1 LLSVDETGHAAKH
14 SPLRV
19 FGRVL
24 SEAPRSG
31 LALMLALM
39 LAGSMLDGVG
49 ILLLVPMLE
58 SLNQSSGAANPVIEG
73 FRGFFGFFGLDF
85 SLEGLLIIFF
95 VLVVLRAV
103 LTIVR
108 ARQNTQLQ
116 NNLVDKVR
124 HRCYRAL
131 MQAKWRWLVAGRRSD
146 HATAL
151 MSEVDQVSMGLFFG
165 VQLIGTAVTM
175 LAYLAAAFSLS
186 WMACLI
192 SMATGLVIFFLLK
205 GLRSQALHLGQRM
218 AQAERAMMGNV
229 QESLAGIKLAKIL
242 GAGES
247 YLGRFEAHM
256 QAIRDENLAF
266 QINQTRA
273 TALYQVTG
281 SLLLACFLYLGIK
294 VLAIPMAT
302 LLTLVFIFS
311 RLLPMFSSTQQQ
323 YQYWL
328 HALPS
333 VERCYQLIEQA
344 ESHAEP
350 SGGSY
355 APIHRVE
362 HSIEL
367 SCASIRYIS
376 RIEPALNDVSLTLK
390 SRTTT
395 AVMGESGAGK
405 STLADVLM
413 GLLDLD
419 AGQLCVDGHDISG
432 PALLNWRNSV
442 SYVPQDAFLFHDS
455 IRRNLL
461 WGDLQAT
468 DQELEL
474 ALQRAAAE
482 FVFELPLGLDTVVGD
497 GGILLSGGE
506 RQRIALARA
515 LLKKPA
521 LLILDEATSALD
533 RGNETR
539 IRKAIE
545 NLHGNLT
552 VLIIGHRLP
561 TLEHADHIVVMDKGR
576 IKVQGT
582 WQEIADCL

>member
-1 LLSVDETGHAAKH
+1 
-14 SPLRV
+14 
-19 FGRVL
+19 
-24 SEAPRSG
+24 
-31 LALMLALM
+31 
-39 LAGSMLDGVG
+39 
-49 ILLLVPMLE
+49 
-58 SLNQSSGAANPVIEG
+58 
-73 FRGFFGFFGLDF
+73 
-85 SLEGLLIIFF
+85 
-95 VLVVLRAV
+95 
-103 LTIVR
+103 
-108 ARQNTQLQ
+108 
-116 NNLVDKVR
+116 
-124 HRCYRAL
+124 
-131 MQAKWRWLVAGRRSD
+131 
-146 HATAL
+146 
-151 MSEVDQVSMGLFFG
+151 
-165 VQLIGTAVTM
+165 
-175 LAYLAAAFSLS
+175 
-186 WMACLI
+186 
-192 SMATGLVIFFLLK
+192 
-205 GLRSQALHLGQRM
+205 
-218 AQAERAMMGNV
+218 
-229 QESLAGIKLAKIL
+229 
-242 GAGES
+242 
-247 YLGRFEAHM
+247 
-256 QAIRDENLAF
+256 
-266 QINQTRA
+266 
-273 TALYQVTG
+273 
-281 SLLLACFLYLGIK
+281 
-294 VLAIPMAT
+294 
-302 LLTLVFIFS
+302 
-311 RLLPMFSSTQQQ
+311 
-323 YQYWL
+323 
-328 HALPS
+328 
-333 VERCYQLIEQA
+333 
-344 ESHAEP
+344 
-350 SGGSY
+350 
-355 APIHRVE
+355 
-362 HSIEL
+362 
-367 SCASIRYIS
+367 ASIRYIS

-582 WQEIADCL
+582 WQDVSAHL

>member
-1 LLSVDETGHAAKH
+1 MLNADEKQQAASH
-14 SPLRV
+14 SPLTV

-31 LALMLALM
+31 LVLMLALM
-39 LAGSMLDGVG
+39 LAGSLLDSVG

-58 SLNQSSGAANPVIEG
+58 SLNQSSGAANPIIEA

-85 SLEGLLIIFF
+85 SLEGLLVIFF
-95 VLVVLRAV
+95 GLVVLRAL

-124 HRCYRAL
+124 QRCYSAL
-131 MQAKWRWLVAGRRSD
+131 LNAKWRWLVAGRRSD

-151 MSEVDQVSMGLFFG
+151 MTEVDQVSMGLYFG
-165 VQLIGTAVTM
+165 VQLIGTAITM

-186 WMACLI
+186 WQACLI
-192 SMATGLVIFFLLK
+192 SILTGLVIFFLLK
-205 GLRSQALHLGQRM
+205 GLRTQALHLGQRM

-242 GAGES
+242 GTETS
-247 YLGRFEAHM
+247 YLDSFESHM
-256 QAIRDENLAF
+256 KAIRDENLAF

-273 TALYQVTG
+273 SALYQITG
-281 SLLLACFLYLGIK
+281 SFLLACFLYLGIK
-294 VLAIPMAT
+294 VLAFPMAA
-302 LLTLVFIFS
+302 LLALVFIFS
-311 RLLPMFSSTQQQ
+311 RLLPMFSSTQEQ

-333 VERCYQLIEQA
+333 VERCYRLIEQA
-344 ESHAEP
+344 EAHAEP
-350 SGGSY
+350 SGGNH

-362 HSIEL
+362 QSIEL
-367 SCASIRYIS
+367 INA
-376 RIEPALNDVSLTLK
+376 RICYSGRTEAALDEVSLTLR

-419 AGQLCVDGHDISG
+419 AGQLRVDGQDISG
-432 PALLNWRNSV
+432 PSLLNWRNSV

-461 WGDLQAT
+461 WGDLQAS
-468 DQELEL
+468 DAELER
-474 ALQRAAAE
+474 ALRQSAAD
-482 FVFELPLGLDTVVGD
+482 FVFDLPMGIETLVGD

-533 RGNETR
+533 RANEAR
-539 IRKAIE
+539 IRQAIE
-545 NLHGNLT
+545 NLHGDLT

-561 TLEHADHIVVMDKGR
+561 TLEHADHIIVMDKGR
-576 IKVQGT
+576 IKAQGA
-582 WQEIADCL
+582 WIDVADHL

>member
-1 LLSVDETGHAAKH
+1 LLSVDEAGHATVH
-14 SPLRV
+14 GPLRV

-24 SEAPRSG
+24 SEAPRNG

-39 LAGSMLDGVG
+39 LAGSLLDGVG

-58 SLNQSSGAANPVIEG
+58 SLNQSGGAANPAIEA
-73 FRGFFGFFGLDF
+73 FRRFFGFFGLDF
-85 SLEGLLIIFF
+85 SLESLLVIFF
-95 VLVVLRAV
+95 VLVVLRAA
-103 LTIVR
+103 LSIAR

-116 NNLVDKVR
+116 NDLVDKVR
-124 HRCYRAL
+124 RRCYSAL
-131 MQAKWRWLVAGRRSD
+131 LRAKWRWLVAGRRSD

-151 MSEVDQVSMGLFFG
+151 MTEVDQVSMGLYFG

-175 LAYLAAAFSLS
+175 SAYLLAAFTLS

-192 SMATGLVIFFLLK
+192 SMLTGLVIFFLLK
-205 GLRSQALHLGQRM
+205 GLRGQALQLGQRM
-218 AQAERAMMGNV
+218 STAQRAMMGNV

-242 GAGES
+242 GTETTYLDAFES
-247 YLGRFEAHM
+247 HM

-273 TALYQVTG
+273 TALYQVAG
-281 SLLLACFLYLGIK
+281 SFLLAGFLYLGIK

-333 VERCYQLIEQA
+333 VERCYRLIEQA
-344 ESHAEP
+344 EAQAEP
-350 SGGSY
+350 LEGRHT
-355 APIHRVE
+355 PIARVE
-362 HSIEL
+362 HAIEL
-367 SCASIRYIS
+367 AHAVVRYTG
-376 RIEPALNDVSLTLK
+376 RTEPALDDVSLTLK

-405 STLADVLM
+405 STLADVMM

-419 AGQLCVDGHDISG
+419 AGHLRVDGRDISG
-432 PALLNWRNSV
+432 PALIDWRNSV
-442 SYVPQDAFLFHDS
+442 SYVPQDAFLFNDS

-461 WGDLQAT
+461 WGDLQASDT
-468 DQELEL
+468 DLTQ

-482 FVFELPLGLDTVVGD
+482 FVFELPLGLDTLVGD
-497 GGILLSGGE
+497 GGVLLSGGE

-521 LLILDEATSALD
+521 LVILDEATSALD
-533 RGNETR
+533 RGNEAR
-539 IRKAIE
+539 IRQAIE
-545 NLHGNLT
+545 NLHGDLT

-561 TLEHADHIVVMDKGR
+561 TLEHADHIIVMDKGR
-576 IKVQGT
+576 IKAQGT
-582 WQEIADCL
+582 WRDVAGYV

>member
-1 LLSVDETGHAAKH
+1 LLSIDETGQAANH
-14 SPLRV
+14 SPLKV

-39 LAGSMLDGVG
+39 LACSLLDSVG

-58 SLNQSSGAANPVIEG
+58 SLNQSSGAANPVIEA
-73 FRGFFGFFGLDF
+73 FRGFFGYFGLDF
-85 SLEGLLIIFF
+85 SLEGLLLIFF
-95 VLVVLRAV
+95 GLVLLRA
-103 LTIVR
+103 LLMIIR
-108 ARQNTQLQ
+108 ARQNTALQ
-116 NNLVDKVR
+116 NTLVDKVR
-124 HRCYRAL
+124 QRCYRAL
-131 MQAKWRWLVAGRRSD
+131 LQAKWRWLVAGRRSD

-151 MSEVDQVSMGLFFG
+151 ISEVDQLSMGLYFG

-175 LAYLAAAFSLS
+175 AAYLLAAFSLS

-192 SMATGLVIFFLLK
+192 SMLTGLVIFFLLK

-218 AQAERAMMGNV
+218 ADAERAMMGNV

-242 GAGES
+242 GAGAS
-247 YLGRFEAHM
+247 YLERFEAHM

-266 QINQTRA
+266 QVNQTRA
-273 TALYQVTG
+273 TALYQVAG
-281 SLLLACFLYLGIK
+281 SFLLACFLYLGIK
-294 VLAIPMAT
+294 VLVIPMAT

-323 YQYWL
+323 YQNWL

-333 VERCYQLIEQA
+333 VERCYRLIEQA
-344 ESHAEP
+344 EAHAEP
-350 SGGSY
+350 SGGSH
-355 APIHRVE
+355 APIPRVE
-362 HSIEL
+362 QAIEL
-367 SCASIRYIS
+367 KHASIRYIS
-376 RIEPALNDVSLTLK
+376 RIEPALNDVSLILK

-405 STLADVLM
+405 STLADVLI
-413 GLLDLD
+413 GLD
-419 AGQLCVDGHDISG
+419 AGHLYVDGQDISG

-461 WGDLQAT
+461 WGDLQANE
-468 DQELEL
+468 QELEQ
-474 ALQRAAAE
+474 ALKRAAAE
-482 FVFELPLGLDTVVGD
+482 FVFELPLGMDTLVGD

-533 RGNETR
+533 RGNEAR
-539 IRKAIE
+539 IRQAIE
-545 NLHGNLT
+545 NLHGDLT

-561 TLEHADHIVVMDKGR
+561 TLEHADHIIVMDKGR
-576 IKVQGT
+576 IKAQGT
-582 WQEIADCL
+582 WSDIAEHL